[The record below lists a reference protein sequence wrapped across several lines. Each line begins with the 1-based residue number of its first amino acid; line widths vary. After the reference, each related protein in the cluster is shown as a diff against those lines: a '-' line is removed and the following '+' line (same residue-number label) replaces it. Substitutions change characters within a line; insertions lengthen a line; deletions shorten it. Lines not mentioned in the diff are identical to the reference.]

1 MHAHTD
7 QKCLL
12 PQVRRSPQSDIW
24 LASKKSSSKL
34 KALQNRSSHV
44 AKLAFGDLT
53 HLSFTKVF
61 HRKRLFPKKP
71 TEIDQVLIEAP
82 DSIFQFLLVVI
93 HHIVGSQLS
102 GSTNKMTD
110 LDGKMSEVHFHEYI
124 ISIHIN
130 VRHYHTLM
138 QCRLFANLQL
148 VIRAG
153 CRNHLPTLSRL
164 SQIAR
169 AQLPKYFGVHV
180 LE

>member
-53 HLSFTKVF
+53 HLSFTKCFIESVCS
-61 HRKRLFPKKP
+61 KKP

-130 VRHYHTLM
+130 IRHYHTLM

-153 CRNHLPTLSRL
+153 CRNHLPTLRL
-164 SQIAR
+164 STIAR
-169 AQLPKYFGVHV
+169 AHLPKYFGVHV